1 MGKQWGV
8 YVKLLLTAIIW
19 GGTFIAGRV
28 VVQEMGAFAAA
39 FARFA
44 IASMALLLLVYRRE
58 KKLIFP
64 AREQLFP
71 LILLGLTGVFAYNAF
86 FFLGLQTV
94 TASRAA
100 LIIALNPVAIA
111 IGSVLFL
118 QEKLT
123 GIRWLGVATSVLGAS
138 IVISEGKLG
147 ALFAGNLGWGEV
159 FLLGCVVSW
168 CAYTL
173 IGKSVMRGL
182 SPLISTTYA
191 CVFGSIAL
199 ALPAIAQ
206 GLFADL
212 ATLSFPATI
221 GLFYLGL
228 LGSAVGFNWY
238 YEGVRQIGAAKASV
252 FINFVPVS
260 AVILGV
266 LLLKEPFP
274 LTLLLGGFFVILGVF
289 LSNRPS

>member
-8 YVKLLLTAIIW
+8 YVKLLLTAVIW

-39 FARFA
+39 FVRFA
-44 IASMALLLLVYRRE
+44 IASIALLLLLYRRE
-58 KKLIFP
+58 KKLVFP
-64 AREQLFP
+64 ARAQLLP

-86 FFLGLQTV
+86 FFLGLQTI

-118 QEKLT
+118 QEKLS
-123 GIRWLGVATSVLGAS
+123 GLRWLGVATSVFGAS
-138 IVISEGKLG
+138 IVISEGNLG

-266 LLLKEPFP
+266 LLLKEPLP

>member
-1 MGKQWGV
+1 MGERWGV
-8 YVKLLLTAIIW
+8 YVKLLLTAVIW
-19 GGTFIAGRV
+19 GGTFIAGRI

-39 FARFA
+39 FVRFA
-44 IASMALLLLVYRRE
+44 IASICLLLFVYRRE

-64 AREQLFP
+64 ARSQLLP

-118 QEKLT
+118 QERLS
-123 GIRWLGVATSVLGAS
+123 GIRWLGVATSVFGAS
-138 IVISEGKLG
+138 VVISEGNLG
-147 ALFAGNLGWGEV
+147 ALLTGNLGWGEL
-159 FLLGCVVSW
+159 FLLGCVLSW

-173 IGKSVMRGL
+173 IGKSVMQGL

-206 GLFADL
+206 GLFTDL
-212 ATLSFPATI
+212 ATLSFPATS
-221 GLFYLGL
+221 GLFYLGIF
-228 LGSAVGFNWY
+228 GSAVGFNWY
-238 YEGVRQIGAAKASV
+238 YEGVREIGAAKASV

-266 LLLKEPFP
+266 LLLNEPLP
-274 LTLLLGGFFVILGVF
+274 LTLILGGFFVILGVF